1 MRVPGLNPGGIT
13 RKKDRDVESLLSEVS
28 VLFYLLDGWR
38 QPSGY
43 TILAGWLAPAVGIF
57 NPGHKPHF

>member
-38 QPSGY
+38 PAIGRYNSGGMACASSRD
-43 TILAGWLAPAVGIF
+43 I
-57 NPGHKPHF
+57 